1 MGTFS
6 GPGKTVM
13 SIRRAALLFI
23 AAWFTAGSALA
34 LPLWEITGTRNHV
47 VLLGSIHTLRP
58 SDYPLDP
65 AIAAA
70 LDEADVVYM
79 ELDMDDLDPAA
90 SAGTIAALAR
100 DPRGRQ
106 LPELLG
112 PAVWTSALEQGR
124 KIGMDLTTLAPFEPW
139 YAAIVITQLRLAEL
153 GFDASSGVESHIVA
167 SAAESGKEI
176 RGLETLEGQLKT
188 LDALSPGAQRTFL
201 QLTLEEAASI
211 GDEVDDMVAAWKAG
225 DTPALE
231 REMLDSVREQ
241 PEVYRSLILKRNEA
255 FSQAIA
261 GLANDSQ
268 DYLVVVGTLHLVGE
282 DSVLNML
289 AKRGLKSRPVP
300 DR

>member
-1 MGTFS
+1 
-6 GPGKTVM
+6 M
-13 SIRRAALLFI
+13 SIKRTALLCI
-23 AAWFTAGSALA
+23 AACLATGSALA

-47 VLLGSIHTLRP
+47 LLLGSIHTLRP

-70 LDEADVVYM
+70 LDEADIVYM

-90 SAGTIAALAR
+90 SASTIAALAR

-112 PAVWTSALEQGR
+112 SAAWTSALAQGR
-124 KIGMDLTTLAPFEPW
+124 KIGLDLATLAPFEPW
-139 YAAIVITQLRLAEL
+139 YAAIVITQLRLAQL
-153 GFDASSGVESHIVA
+153 GFDQSRGVESHIVA
-167 SAAESGKEI
+167 SAAKSGKEI

-211 GDEVDDMVAAWKAG
+211 GEDVDDMIAAWKTG
-225 DTPALE
+225 DSAALE

-261 GLANDSQ
+261 ELANDSQ

-289 AKRGLKSRPVP
+289 AKDGLKTRPVAG
-300 DR
+300 R

>member
-1 MGTFS
+1 MWMRS
-6 GPGKTVM
+6 P
-13 SIRRAALLFI
+13 ALLFV
-23 AAWFTAGSALA
+23 AAWLTSGSALA

-47 VLLGSIHTLRP
+47 LLLGSIHTLRP
-58 SDYPLDP
+58 TDYPLDP
-65 AIAAA
+65 AIATA

-90 SAGTIAALAR
+90 SAGTIATLAR

-112 PAVWTSALEQGR
+112 SAGWTSALEQGR
-124 KIGMDLTTLAPFEPW
+124 KIGLDLATLAPYEPW
-139 YAAIVITQLRLAEL
+139 YAAIVITQLRLAQL
-153 GFDASSGVESHIVA
+153 GFDQTYGVESHVVA
-167 SAAESGKEI
+167 GAADSGKEI
-176 RGLETLEGQLKT
+176 RGLETLESQLKT
-188 LDALSPGAQRTFL
+188 LDGLSPGAQRTFL

-211 GDEVDDMVAAWKAG
+211 AEEVEETIAAWKAG
-225 DTPALE
+225 DSPALE
-231 REMLDSVREQ
+231 RKMLDSVRDQ

-255 FSQAIA
+255 FSRAIA

-268 DYLVVVGTLHLVGE
+268 DYLVVVGALHLVGE

-289 AKRGLKSRPVP
+289 AGKGLQTRPVP

>member
-1 MGTFS
+1 
-6 GPGKTVM
+6 M
-13 SIRRAALLFI
+13 SIKRAALLCI
-23 AAWFTAGSALA
+23 TAWLAAGSAVA

-47 VLLGSIHTLRP
+47 LLLGSIHTLRP

-90 SAGTIAALAR
+90 SASTIALLAR

-112 PAVWTSALEQGR
+112 SAAWTSAVEQGR
-124 KIGMDLTTLAPFEPW
+124 KIGLDLSTLAPFEPW
-139 YAAIVITQLRLAEL
+139 YAAIVITQLRLAQL
-153 GFDASSGVESHIVA
+153 GFDTARGVESHIVA
-167 SAAESGKEI
+167 SAGESGKEI

-211 GDEVDDMVAAWKAG
+211 GDEVDDMIAAWKSG
-225 DTPALE
+225 DESTLE
-231 REMLDSVREQ
+231 HEMLDSVREQ

-255 FSQAIA
+255 FSRAIA
-261 GLANDSQ
+261 RLANDSQ

-282 DSVLNML
+282 DSVLIML
-289 AKRGLKSRPVP
+289 ARDGLKTRPVAEKGK
-300 DR
+300 

>member
-1 MGTFS
+1 
-6 GPGKTVM
+6 
-13 SIRRAALLFI
+13 
-23 AAWFTAGSALA
+23 
-34 LPLWEITGTRNHV
+34 
-47 VLLGSIHTLRP
+47 
-58 SDYPLDP
+58 
-65 AIAAA
+65 
-70 LDEADVVYM
+70 M

-90 SAGTIAALAR
+90 SASTIAALAR

-112 PAVWTSALEQGR
+112 SAAWTSALAQGR
-124 KIGMDLTTLAPFEPW
+124 KIGLDLATLAPFEPW
-139 YAAIVITQLRLAEL
+139 YAAIVITQLRLAQL
-153 GFDASSGVESHIVA
+153 GFDQSRGVESHIVA
-167 SAAESGKEI
+167 SAAKSGKEI

-211 GDEVDDMVAAWKAG
+211 GEDVDDMIAAWKTG
-225 DTPALE
+225 DSAALE

-261 GLANDSQ
+261 ELANDSQ

-289 AKRGLKSRPVP
+289 AKDGLKTRPVAG
-300 DR
+300 R

>member
-1 MGTFS
+1 
-6 GPGKTVM
+6 M
-13 SIRRAALLFI
+13 SVKNAALLFV
-23 AAWFTAGSALA
+23 AAWLATGSAVA
-34 LPLWEITGTRNHV
+34 LPLWEIIGTRNHV
-47 VLLGSIHTLRP
+47 LLLGSIHTLRP

-90 SAGTIAALAR
+90 SASTIAALAR

-112 PAVWTSALEQGR
+112 AAAWTGAVEQGK

-188 LDALSPGAQRTFL
+188 LDALSPAAQRTFL
-201 QLTLEEAASI
+201 ELTLEEAASI

-225 DTPALE
+225 DSPALE

-241 PEVYRSLILKRNEA
+241 PEVYRNLILKRNEA
-255 FSQAIA
+255 FSRAIA

-268 DYLVVVGTLHLVGE
+268 DYLVVVGTLHLVGA
-282 DSVLNML
+282 DSVLSML
-289 AKRGLKSRPVP
+289 AREGLKTRPVP
-300 DR
+300 GR

>member
-1 MGTFS
+1 
-6 GPGKTVM
+6 M
-13 SIRRAALLFI
+13 SIKRAGLLFI
-23 AAWFTAGSALA
+23 AAWLISGSALA

-47 VLLGSIHTLRP
+47 LLLGSIHTLRP

-90 SAGTIAALAR
+90 SASTIAALAR

-112 PAVWTSALEQGR
+112 PAAWTSAVEQGR
-124 KIGMDLTTLAPFEPW
+124 KIGMDLATLAPFEPW
-139 YAAIVITQLRLAEL
+139 YAAVIITQSRLAQL
-153 GFDASSGVESHIVA
+153 GFDQSRGVESHIVA
-167 SAAESGKEI
+167 SAAASGKEI

-188 LDALSPGAQRTFL
+188 LDALSPAAQRTFL
-201 QLTLEEAASI
+201 ELTLEEAASV
-211 GDEVDDMVAAWKAG
+211 GDEVDDMIAAWKAG
-225 DTPALE
+225 DSPALE

-241 PEVYRSLILKRNEA
+241 PEVYRNLILKRNQA
-255 FSQAIA
+255 FSRAIA
-261 GLANDSQ
+261 ELANDSQ

-289 AKRGLKSRPVP
+289 DREGLKTRPVQS
-300 DR
+300 R

>member
-1 MGTFS
+1 
-6 GPGKTVM
+6 M
-13 SIRRAALLFI
+13 SIKRAGLLFI
-23 AAWFTAGSALA
+23 AAWLTASSALA

-47 VLLGSIHTLRP
+47 LLLGSIHTLRP

-90 SAGTIAALAR
+90 SASTIAALAR

-112 PAVWTSALEQGR
+112 SAAWTSAVEQGR
-124 KIGMDLTTLAPFEPW
+124 KIGMDLATLAPFEPW
-139 YAAIVITQLRLAEL
+139 YAAVIITQLRLAEL
-153 GFDASSGVESHIVA
+153 GFDQSRGVESHIVA
-167 SAAESGKEI
+167 SAGKSGKEI

-188 LDALSPGAQRTFL
+188 LDALSPAAQRTFL
-201 QLTLEEAASI
+201 ELTLEEAASI
-211 GDEVDDMVAAWKAG
+211 GDEEIDDMIAAWKAG
-225 DTPALE
+225 DSPALE

-255 FSQAIA
+255 FSRAIA
-261 GLANDSQ
+261 ELANDSQ
-268 DYLVVVGTLHLVGE
+268 DYLVVVGTLHLVGA
-282 DSVLNML
+282 DSVLGML
-289 AKRGLKSRPVP
+289 AREGLETRPVQS
-300 DR
+300 R

>member
-6 GPGKTVM
+6 GQGKTVM
-13 SIRRAALLFI
+13 SVKNAALLFV
-23 AAWFTAGSALA
+23 AAWLATGSAVA
-34 LPLWEITGTRNHV
+34 LPLWEIIGTRNHV

-112 PAVWTSALEQGR
+112 PAAWTGALEQGR
-124 KIGMDLTTLAPFEPW
+124 KIGMDLATLAPFEPW
-139 YAAIVITQLRLAEL
+139 YAAVVITQLRLAEL

-167 SAAESGKEI
+167 SAAASGKEI

-188 LDALSPGAQRTFL
+188 LDALSPAAQRTFL

-225 DTPALE
+225 DSPALE

-255 FSQAIA
+255 FSRAIA

-268 DYLVVVGTLHLVGE
+268 DYLVVVGTLHLVGA
-282 DSVLNML
+282 DSVLSML
-289 AKRGLKSRPVP
+289 AREGLKTRPVQ
-300 DR
+300 RR